1 MFYIHGCSWQA
12 GVCVCVYV
20 ALLWSRATWVCQHPA
35 RRSPR
40 TRGCG
45 GAGSCW
51 HGRPVQRDGAGDVGR
66 EQNRAAFV
74 LPSAEPGKTREPPV
88 SACTSRQ
95 GGKWTYRCCTVLL
108 RLWSVMCLVGRGVGV
123 GGWTMCHI
131 SQWQL
136 SGDGWRSVALRKY
149 HHPACRERNKQAK
162 TVGSDSSMLPDLCT
176 CSCFSVPPLER
187 S

>member
-12 GVCVCVYV
+12 GVCVYV

-35 RRSPR
+35 RRSPP

-66 EQNRAAFV
+66 GQNRAAFV
-74 LPSAEPGKTREPPV
+74 LPPAEPGKTLEPPG
-88 SACTSRQ
+88 STCTSRQ
-95 GGKWTYRCCTVLL
+95 GGKWTYRCCTVPL
-108 RLWSVMCLVGRGVGV
+108 RIWSVMCLVV
-123 GGWTMCHI
+123 GGGVMCHI

-136 SGDGWRSVALRKY
+136 SGDGRRSVALRKY

-162 TVGSDSSMLPDLCT
+162 TVGADSCLTSDLCT
-176 CSCFSVPPLER
+176 CSCFSVPLLER